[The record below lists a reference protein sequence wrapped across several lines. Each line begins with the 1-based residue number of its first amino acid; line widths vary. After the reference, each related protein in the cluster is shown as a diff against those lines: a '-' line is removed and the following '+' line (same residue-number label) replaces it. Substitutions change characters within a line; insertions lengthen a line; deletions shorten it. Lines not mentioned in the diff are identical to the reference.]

1 MHETTKKPTTQNTMK
16 KENKNIFNIDWSIQ
30 QQVLVKITPDDA
42 EKILS
47 KHNNGN
53 RFLRAAGS
61 KYISRQIL
69 NDEWI
74 EDHPQPICFSD
85 SNLVDGQHRLA
96 GILMSKR
103 PVWASVRFGVPSEL
117 IKYMDTG
124 ISRSLCDRV
133 SFVENTSVNKIISA
147 MVSQRYAMHTK
158 GKPSPEAALAL
169 FYEMEESYIAI
180 AETRKATRH
189 LGTTIVALAF
199 ADYHKRYGEEAIEMY
214 SELFKLTTKCQ
225 PAQALRN
232 FLTTSKQRGS
242 VQYPVIVSAC
252 IANHEGRDV
261 KVLRASSWR

>member
-1 MHETTKKPTTQNTMK
+1 MPEYKTQNTTNMK
-16 KENKNIFNIDWSIQ
+16 RENKNIFKIDWSIQ
-30 QQVLVKITPDDA
+30 QQLVVKITPDDA

-69 NDEWI
+69 NGEWI

-85 SNLVDGQHRLA
+85 ENLVDGQHRLA
-96 GILMSKR
+96 GVIMSKK
-103 PVWASVRFGVPSEL
+103 PVWASVRFGVPSEV

-124 ISRSLCDRV
+124 ITRTLCDRV
-133 SFVENTSVNKIISA
+133 LFVENTGINKIISA
-147 MVSQRYAMHTK
+147 MISQRYAMNMK
-158 GKPSPEAALAL
+158 GKPSPEVALDL
-169 FYEMEESYIAI
+169 FFQMEESYKAI
-180 AETRKATRH
+180 AETRKSTRH

-199 ADYHKRYGEEAIEMY
+199 VDYHRRHGDEAIEMY

-232 FLTTSKQRGS
+232 FLSTSKQRGS
-242 VQYPVIVSAC
+242 VQYPYIVSAC
-252 IANHEGRDV
+252 IANHEGREV